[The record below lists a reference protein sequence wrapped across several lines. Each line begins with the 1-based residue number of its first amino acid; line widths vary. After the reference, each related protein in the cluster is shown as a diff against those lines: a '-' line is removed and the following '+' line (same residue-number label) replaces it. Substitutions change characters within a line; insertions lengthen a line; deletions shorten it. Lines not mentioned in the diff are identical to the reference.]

1 MAADLAAF
9 GAPRELVDRWAGR
22 ATDQEDDP
30 EAGHFRVRPDCWK
43 AVSLFA
49 RLETQWQW
57 VGSGMAG
64 AERTGLRYEAI
75 GVTAGMAGITMTTAL
90 FDDLQVMEAAALG
103 ELAKIMKERIDRLD
117 RERPRG
123 RGR

>member
-9 GAPRELVDRWAGR
+9 GAPRDLVDRWAGR
-22 ATDQEDDP
+22 AADQDDDP
-30 EAGHFRVRPDCWK
+30 ETGHFRVRPDCWK

-49 RLETQWQW
+49 ALETQWQW
-57 VGSGMAG
+57 VGGGLAG

-75 GVTAGMAGITMTTAL
+75 EATAGMAGITMTAAL
-90 FDDLQVMEAAALG
+90 FSDLQLMEAAALG
-103 ELAKIMKERIDRLD
+103 ELARIMKERMDRLD